1 MLVGL
6 FARRCARATR
16 KNLRPSLHSLQPL
29 PSPRTHEEEEWTQ
42 TVAKGHH
49 RGDWARSLEP
59 CSERFIL
66 SEQGALSFQP
76 LATKE
81 LRAEGSSCKRGQ
93 LFCTALWEKR
103 SGRHGCGEQH
113 RPYTKQRA
121 FQETPTSSPRMTP
134 AFPLC
139 AQAWERKRGRRR
151 SERAAQ

>member
-42 TVAKGHH
+42 TVAKGHP

-59 CSERFIL
+59 CSKRMNL
-66 SEQGALSFQP
+66 SEQGALNFQP

-81 LRAEGSSCKRGQ
+81 LRARRAKEANFFARRCR
-93 LFCTALWEKR
+93 R
-103 SGRHGCGEQH
+103 SERHGCGEQH

-121 FQETPTSSPRMTP
+121 FQETPTSSPRLTP
-134 AFPLC
+134 VFPLC
-139 AQAWERKRGRRR
+139 AQAWERKRGRRPD
-151 SERAAQ
+151 ERAAR

>member
-42 TVAKGHH
+42 TVAKGHR

-59 CSERFIL
+59 CSKRMNL

-81 LRAEGSSCKRGQ
+81 LRARCAKEANFFALRCRRSGAGGTAVGSSTGPTRNEG
-93 LFCTALWEKR
+93 R
-103 SGRHGCGEQH
+103 S
-113 RPYTKQRA
+113 K
-121 FQETPTSSPRMTP
+121 
-134 AFPLC
+134 
-139 AQAWERKRGRRR
+139 
-151 SERAAQ
+151 